1 LRLRD
6 PSLEADREQR
16 RAGSGIAAVDAVL
29 DFGKQLTRDHQH
41 RMPAPSYDSAKAVI
55 LTLFAAA
62 HRAGGAAADLLR
74 RGWADEAQ
82 VIGRSVFEHVVYAYL
97 ISQDDRQRLLFVHY
111 GPSLGRWDEVDAFPR
126 VFDADEALVAAARSK
141 AHQAGL
147 RAVEALDL
155 VSGETEQDRR
165 ADLKSLAGDPEM
177 LYARLN
183 TAYPKHRRGRMRAWC
198 SKNLYN
204 VTREVDDK
212 RGSPTFLA
220 LYQVLY
226 VNASRVAYSDPSTV
240 GLVRADNPATLLM
253 VPDPTMTDAAASAI
267 GQLLLGID
275 ELVNDVF
282 QLGLDEA
289 LTDAA
294 AAFEASLSSR

>member
-1 LRLRD
+1 MSRD
-6 PSLEADREQR
+6 E
-16 RAGSGIAAVDAVL
+16 RARAVAAVDAVL
-29 DFGKQLTRDHQH
+29 DVGKQLTRDHQH

-62 HRAGGAAADLLR
+62 HRSGGAAADLLR
-74 RGWADEAQ
+74 HGWADEAE
-82 VIGRSVFEHVVYAYL
+82 VIGRSVFEHVIYAYL
-97 ISQDDRQRLLFVHY
+97 VSQDDRQRLLFVHY
-111 GPSLGRWDEVDAFPR
+111 GPSLGRWDEIDAYLR
-126 VFDADEALVAAARSK
+126 VFPDADEALVAAARSK
-141 AHQAGL
+141 AHQASL
-147 RAVEALDL
+147 RAVEALEL

-165 ADLKSLAGDPEM
+165 VDLKYLAGDPEI

-198 SKNLYN
+198 PKNLYE

-220 LYQVLY
+220 LYRLLY
-226 VNASRVAYSDPSTV
+226 VNASRVAHSDPSTV

-253 VPDPTMTDAAASAI
+253 VPDPTMTVPAASAI

-294 AAFEASLSSR
+294 AAFEASLSPR